1 MNRTD
6 IIDRDIE
13 ILKANQAALDTCDT
27 CAEQQKRRDE
37 NIKIYA
43 VYAYDRAVRRGQP
56 KSLRSCWE
64 LANTSADPHCQWW
77 SWPSEEIKELTYQL
91 SSSAGISRSARR
103 EWIER
108 CIDQSRSA
116 RREWIERCIDQ
127 SRSARREW
135 IERCIE
141 QHTAE
146 PTQFTAYAINARAE
160 KLEQFRTLMETGY

>member
-116 RREWIERCIDQ
+116 RREWIERCI
-127 SRSARREW
+127 
-135 IERCIE
+135 E